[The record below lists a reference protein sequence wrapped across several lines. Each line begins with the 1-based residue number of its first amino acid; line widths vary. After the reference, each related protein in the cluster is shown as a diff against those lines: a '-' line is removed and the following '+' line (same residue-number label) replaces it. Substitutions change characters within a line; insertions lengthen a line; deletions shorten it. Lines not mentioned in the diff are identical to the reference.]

1 MTVCITQFAHS
12 HDIFV
17 SFLHFHCHL
26 GKRKCSLNC
35 HFSLN
40 TNKIWAQFG
49 MQRQIFKAAQWSTT
63 CFLSGSPHWRGKRC
77 HVWAIFFV
85 CCVFTLHGRHG
96 AKIDDSK
103 AAWVTLGRSACCCHS
118 SMPLA
123 LMVPLLIWSRTT
135 WSGDPSC
142 NKREPLT
149 SERSVYCL
157 FRFPINLFCKRW
169 KSFLKDCRHG
179 LIFTASHH
187 CCKKLVSLLSSVK
200 LWSTLTILF
209 IWVGPTF
216 ALRGALE

>member
-1 MTVCITQFAHS
+1 MPLSIAVLSWPSALLSLHILMAYLFLSCISIATW
-12 HDIFV
+12 
-17 SFLHFHCHL
+17 
-26 GKRKCSLNC
+26 GKESLPLNC

-103 AAWVTLGRSACCCHS
+103 AAWVTLGRSACCHS
-118 SMPLA
+118 FMPLA
-123 LMVPLLIWSRTT
+123 LMAPLLIWSRTT

-142 NKREPLT
+142 NKQEPLT

-157 FRFPINLFCKRW
+157 CFTSRLTCSAKGGKVFW
-169 KSFLKDCRHG
+169 K
-179 LIFTASHH
+179 TA
-187 CCKKLVSLLSSVK
+187 
-200 LWSTLTILF
+200 
-209 IWVGPTF
+209 GM
-216 ALRGALE
+216 A